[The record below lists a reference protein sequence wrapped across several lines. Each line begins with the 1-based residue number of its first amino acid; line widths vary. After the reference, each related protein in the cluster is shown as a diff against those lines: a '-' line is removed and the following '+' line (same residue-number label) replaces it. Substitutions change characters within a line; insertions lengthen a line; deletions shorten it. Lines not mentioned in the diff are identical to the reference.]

1 MLNKSKSSIDGFCEC
16 LGKFF
21 LASMVVC
28 STVVLAVT
36 ACKRG
41 KNNNEDYQERL
52 RKAYEGLSPEEY

>member
-1 MLNKSKSSIDGFCEC
+1 MLNKRKSSIDGFCEY

-21 LASMVVC
+21 LASMIVC
-28 STVVLAVT
+28 SAAVLAVT

-41 KNNNEDYQERL
+41 KNNGEEYQERL